1 MVKFGDMRGMNRPGM
16 GMRGMGRPGI
26 SPRVGA
32 IGAQLG
38 AAGGAP
44 AYSAPPQQANLTAMA
59 NSLPMAAPA
68 AMKKGG
74 MAKSAS
80 SRADGIAQRGK
91 TKGKIV

>member
-1 MVKFGDMRGMNRPGM
+1 MVKFGGMRGMGRPGM

-44 AYSAPPQQANLTAMA
+44 AMA
-59 NSLPMAAPA
+59 QLLL
-68 AMKKGG
+68 
-74 MAKSAS
+74 
-80 SRADGIAQRGK
+80 I
-91 TKGKIV
+91 

>member
-1 MVKFGDMRGMNRPGM
+1 MVKFGGMRGMGRPGM

-44 AYSAPPQQANLTAMA
+44 AMA
-59 NSLPMAAPA
+59 GPA
-68 AMKKGG
+68 AGMKKGG
-74 MAKSAS
+74 SAS
-80 SRADGIAQRGK
+80 SRADGCAQRGK
-91 TKGKIV
+91 TKGRII

>member
-1 MVKFGDMRGMNRPGM
+1 MVKFGGMRGMGRPGM

-44 AYSAPPQQANLTAMA
+44 A
-59 NSLPMAAPA
+59 MAAPA

-80 SRADGIAQRGK
+80 SRADGIAMRGK